1 MIILF
6 LVKNATTIDELNLA
20 MEVYKQQQRK
30 MDVYQE
36 DITLLNQKIKM
47 QGEILEEDWES
58 AENLSIAFAKALMR
72 KVFI

>member
-1 MIILF
+1 MQP
-6 LVKNATTIDELNLA
+6 TIDELNLA
-20 MEVYKQQQRK
+20 MKVYKQQQRK

-58 AENLSIAFAKALMR
+58 AENLSIAFAKATYA
-72 KVFI
+72 

>member
-1 MIILF
+1 MQP
-6 LVKNATTIDELNLA
+6 TIDELNLA

-36 DITLLNQKIKM
+36 DITLLNQKSKCKVKFWKKT
-47 QGEILEEDWES
+47 G
-58 AENLSIAFAKALMR
+58 NLLKIYQLHLLKQLMR